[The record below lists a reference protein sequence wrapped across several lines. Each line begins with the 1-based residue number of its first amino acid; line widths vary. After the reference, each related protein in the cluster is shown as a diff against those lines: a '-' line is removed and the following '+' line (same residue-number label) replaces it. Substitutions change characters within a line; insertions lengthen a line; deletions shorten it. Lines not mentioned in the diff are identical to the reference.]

1 MGAVSDVTVKSA
13 FQSTFSDTGDT
24 SRYGPTAH
32 NASRLFTGG
41 NAGEVCVR
49 DSTSATGASWLPP
62 TFVNT
67 ALYGVV
73 GDGTADDTAP
83 IVAAIAAATA
93 AGGGLV
99 VLPPGTFK
107 TTAFTVPVNVILRG
121 GGPATILKPSSSVT
135 TYLTLAAGATL
146 EHLYIDG
153 VNTTGCVGVSLGVSV
168 IADHVVLRGV
178 TITRFVGTNA
188 IGMSLGLVVT
198 FAAYDC
204 YLFAN
209 EYNLITGGAA
219 TPTNS
224 LFVNCQFRTAVKQ
237 GVWIKTGYSSLFLS
251 CLFES
256 NQEEGLYIAA
266 TGGLDILDVRVWECW
281 FENNWLSIASGAG
294 RHAKYDCTVDGS
306 AAGTIR
312 PEFRSCYFSG
322 GPTAAKSLHF
332 ITTIDYLLDHVKVFN
347 EAANILIDVNSYGTI
362 VNWPVQNGVLNTT
375 VSNLGSLI
383 GLPAGAGG
391 TGQSV
396 YAVGDLLYADTTTTL
411 ARRAGVVAGR
421 PLISGGVNTA
431 PAYASGASAVTIPA
445 TAGGAGLNING
456 RNNAGVDEGYL
467 QFFKNDG
474 TTFQGSVYGKSAQ
487 VAITGP
493 AGADVLT
500 VTDPGVVVT
509 GTLKATTAFGCNS
522 KAAQTA
528 FASGGALNA
537 YGAGLNGFD
546 TGANASALH
555 AMVVAIRAAL
565 VANGIMS

>member
-1 MGAVSDVTVKSA
+1 LSLS
-13 FQSTFSDTGDT
+13 
-24 SRYGPTAH
+24 
-32 NASRLFTGG
+32 
-41 NAGEVCVR
+41 
-49 DSTSATGASWLPP
+49 
-62 TFVNT
+62 
-67 ALYGVV
+67 
-73 GDGTADDTAP
+73 
-83 IVAAIAAATA
+83 
-93 AGGGLV
+93 
-99 VLPPGTFK
+99 
-107 TTAFTVPVNVILRG
+107 
-121 GGPATILKPSSSVT
+121 
-135 TYLTLAAGATL
+135 GAT
-146 EHLYIDG
+146 
-153 VNTTGCVGVSLGVSV
+153 
-168 IADHVVLRGV
+168 
-178 TITRFVGTNA
+178 
-188 IGMSLGLVVT
+188 VT

-209 EYNLITGGAA
+209 EYNLITSGTS

-224 LFVNCQFRTAVKQ
+224 IFLNCQFRTAVKK
-237 GVWIKTGYSSLFLS
+237 GAWVKTGYSILFLS

-256 NQEEGLYIAA
+256 NGEEGLYIANTTA
-266 TGGLDILDVRVWECW
+266 ADALEIRVWDTW
-281 FENNWLSIASGAG
+281 FENNWNSIALGAG
-294 RHAKYDCTVDGS
+294 RHVKYECVADGS

-322 GPTAAKSLHF
+322 GPTTAKSLNF
-332 ITTIDYLLDHVKVFN
+332 LTVFDYLLDHVKVFS

-362 VNWPVQNGVLNTT
+362 VNWPFPNGVITSTL
-375 VSNLGSLI
+375 SNAGTILGL
-383 GLPAGAGG
+383 LAVEGG

-396 YAVGDLLYADTTTTL
+396 YAVGDLLYADTTSTL
-411 ARRAGVVAGR
+411 ARRAAVAAGR

-431 PAYASGASAVTIPA
+431 PAYASGAVVVTIPT
-445 TAGGAGLNING
+445 TAGGAALNING
-456 RNNAGVDEGYL
+456 RNNGGVDEGFI

-474 TTFQGSVYGKSAQ
+474 TTFQGSIYGKSTQ

-546 TGANASALH
+546 TGANASALY